1 MPLEISNFQP
11 GIAIHY
17 AECCFPLPNENILG
31 LTSEDSGVIIHS
43 SLCKELDNE
52 TKKEDWITAS
62 WKDVDPKQYFSSR
75 IKVSVKNEPGSL
87 GKLATIVG
95 SAGGNITNLNISEKG
110 DDYFDMIFIIDVH
123 NLDHLDKI
131 IETLSEVD
139 IVSSVSR
146 LLINL

>member
-1 MPLEISNFQP
+1 MERCRSKAVFFIKN
-11 GIAIHY
+11 
-17 AECCFPLPNENILG
+17 
-31 LTSEDSGVIIHS
+31 
-43 SLCKELDNE
+43 
-52 TKKEDWITAS
+52 
-62 WKDVDPKQYFSSR
+62 
-75 IKVSVKNEPGSL
+75 KVSVKNEPGSL

-123 NLDHLDKI
+123 NLDHLDNI

>member
-1 MPLEISNFQP
+1 M
-11 GIAIHY
+11 
-17 AECCFPLPNENILG
+17 
-31 LTSEDSGVIIHS
+31 
-43 SLCKELDNE
+43 
-52 TKKEDWITAS
+52 
-62 WKDVDPKQYFSSR
+62 DPKQYFSSR

-110 DDYFDMIFIIDVH
+110 DDYFDMIFIINVH

>member
-1 MPLEISNFQP
+1 M
-11 GIAIHY
+11 
-17 AECCFPLPNENILG
+17 
-31 LTSEDSGVIIHS
+31 
-43 SLCKELDNE
+43 
-52 TKKEDWITAS
+52 
-62 WKDVDPKQYFSSR
+62 
-75 IKVSVKNEPGSL
+75 KNEPGSL

>member
-1 MPLEISNFQP
+1 M
-11 GIAIHY
+11 
-17 AECCFPLPNENILG
+17 
-31 LTSEDSGVIIHS
+31 
-43 SLCKELDNE
+43 
-52 TKKEDWITAS
+52 
-62 WKDVDPKQYFSSR
+62 DPKQYFSSR

-95 SAGGNITNLNISEKG
+95 SADGNITNLNISEKG